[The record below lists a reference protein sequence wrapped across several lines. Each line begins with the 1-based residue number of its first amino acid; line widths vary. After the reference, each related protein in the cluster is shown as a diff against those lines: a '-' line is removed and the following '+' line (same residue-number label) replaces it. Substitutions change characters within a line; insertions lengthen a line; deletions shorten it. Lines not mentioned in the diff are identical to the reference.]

1 MFPQRQLQWEVVLT
15 TNHQRGYTESTHMTG
30 HHSTSDRSR
39 QWCAL
44 SVIAGVVAVSM
55 FLQLSGPSGGPP
67 PRTAIQPP
75 ADVTLPATLMASEAP
90 VSGVAVLP
98 QRLGAGR
105 RVTAARPGSRPAR
118 ALSGL
123 RPELASSPLV
133 SGPAPIPAVVPSPLG
148 PATSTAGPIAPLA
161 SHILIDARRGAF
173 TAPTSP
179 ASQQIA
185 DAAAAPRRGPV
196 VRALV
201 RAGTETGRGFRRVGA
216 ALGRVF

>member
-1 MFPQRQLQWEVVLT
+1 
-15 TNHQRGYTESTHMTG
+15 MTW

-55 FLQLSGPSGGPP
+55 SLQLSGPSDDPP
-67 PRTAIQPP
+67 LRTTLHPP
-75 ADVTLPATLMASEAP
+75 ADVELPPTLMASEAP
-90 VSGVAVLP
+90 APGVAVLP

-105 RVTAARPGSRPAR
+105 RVTAARRGPRPAR

-123 RPELASSPLV
+123 RTELASSPLV
-133 SGPAPIPAVVPSPLG
+133 SGPAAPLPAVVPSPLR
-148 PATSTAGPIAPLA
+148 PPTSTAGPIAPLA
-161 SHILIDARRGAF
+161 SHILIDARRAAF

-185 DAAAAPRRGPV
+185 DAAPAPRRGPV